1 MNSPSENNFL
11 PHVTQDPDQYA
22 ISFEQQQ
29 LIPMPSLQEDDR
41 TQKSTRKRMSYAN
54 KCIRANKYFFLI
66 DKVDD
71 QFQHIS
77 NDLFINGKI
86 LSVPRKDMS
95 SSYKLLWDVSQITLD
110 ENKLRTMVHKDDI
123 EAVSK
128 LKQARLTY
136 DEHYPNS
143 YAPSHGILSTVSR
156 KRTRKN
162 TTSTS
167 TSTTSLDGGSISQSN
182 RSMTNLRMSPVFAS
196 TSPICAN
203 NINCTTDLCSQSLR
217 SSTSDS
223 EPEDEMRG
231 FQNSDDIIDSAMNMD
246 LNENDLL
253 YGYLPDDNYN
263 PANMEEDGTYPE
275 ELHFTYEDIPPEG
288 IQDHL
293 YHYQGRGPCLRHNVS
308 NKFQTCLEA
317 CGVAGG
323 FTYQLIKRITANSN
337 AYVDRIK
344 DGNRFAG
351 TIWTPI
357 TVQEMFRALG
367 IILKMSIDCRQ
378 LGGIQS
384 YFSPPRELL
393 SGPGESTEIDGF
405 TGWAADVMTD
415 YRFRQIRAALRP
427 ELDHSSVGD
436 RCHQLRASIVSL
448 NEHAKRTFILGRE
461 ASFDEGG
468 IPNKSRYNP
477 VRQYNAS
484 KPDKYRIDF
493 FVLVNAS
500 KGKNFI
506 YHLDV
511 HIIQE
516 AWHLPT
522 TQKAVVN
529 AVVSSGI
536 NNDPDGMREI
546 YMDNRYTA
554 PELFVLLREKY
565 QILACGTIRSNRKGW
580 DSNIMNLKKSSPCGT
595 SLVKYNPTNKILFGQ
610 WNDNKVVS
618 FISTLG
624 ISGSVT
630 VARLKKL

>member
-1 MNSPSENNFL
+1 
-11 PHVTQDPDQYA
+11 
-22 ISFEQQQ
+22 
-29 LIPMPSLQEDDR
+29 
-41 TQKSTRKRMSYAN
+41 MSYAN

-71 QFQHIS
+71 QFQYIS

-86 LSVPRKDMS
+86 LSVPRKDTS
-95 SSYKLLWDVSQITLD
+95 TSYKLLWDVSQVTID
-110 ENKLRTMVHKDDI
+110 EDKLRTTVHKDDI
-123 EAVSK
+123 EAISK

-143 YAPSHGILSTVSR
+143 DAPSQGILSTVRR
-156 KRTRKN
+156 KRTRN
-162 TTSTS
+162 TMTSTS
-167 TSTTSLDGGSISQSN
+167 TSTTSLDRASISQSN

-196 TSPICAN
+196 TSPIRVNN
-203 NINCTTDLCSQSLR
+203 NINRITDEFSQSR
-217 SSTSDS
+217 GSSTSDS
-223 EPEDEMRG
+223 EPEDELRG

-253 YGYLPDDNYN
+253 YGYLPDESYN
-263 PANMEEDGTYPE
+263 PSSMEEDGAYSE
-275 ELHFTYEDIPPEG
+275 ELQFTYEDIPPEG

-323 FTYQLIKRITANSN
+323 FTYQLIKKITANSN

-344 DGNRFAG
+344 VGNRFAG
-351 TIWTPI
+351 TLWTPI

-436 RCHQLRASIVSL
+436 KCHQLRASIVSL
-448 NEHAKRTFILGRE
+448 NEH
-461 ASFDEGG
+461 
-468 IPNKSRYNP
+468 
-477 VRQYNAS
+477 
-484 KPDKYRIDF
+484 
-493 FVLVNAS
+493 
-500 KGKNFI
+500 
-506 YHLDV
+506 
-511 HIIQE
+511 
-516 AWHLPT
+516 
-522 TQKAVVN
+522 
-529 AVVSSGI
+529 SGI
-536 NNDPDGMREI
+536 RMRW
-546 YMDNRYTA
+546 RR
-554 PELFVLLREKY
+554 PRRP
-565 QILACGTIRSNRKGW
+565 CS
-580 DSNIMNLKKSSPCGT
+580 LKTK
-595 SLVKYNPTNKILFGQ
+595 Q
-610 WNDNKVVS
+610 E
-618 FISTLG
+618 
-624 ISGSVT
+624 
-630 VARLKKL
+630 